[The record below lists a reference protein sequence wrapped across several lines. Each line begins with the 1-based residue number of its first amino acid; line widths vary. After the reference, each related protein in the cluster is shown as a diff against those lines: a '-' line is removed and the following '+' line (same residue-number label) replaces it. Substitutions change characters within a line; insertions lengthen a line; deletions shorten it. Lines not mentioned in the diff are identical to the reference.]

1 MLDGRSSD
9 GPFFGQDLPI
19 ITRNWRWFLFRGLV
33 ALILGVIA
41 LVFPFKVAVVFTALF
56 AAFAFID
63 GILSIISGI
72 QGARSQRPWLSLVLS
87 GLVGVAI
94 GVLFIVWPGASTV
107 AYALVTVLLVASWA
121 TITGVLQISAAIRM
135 RKEIEGE
142 WLLGFSG
149 LLSVVLGV
157 GVFIYAMI
165 DPGAS
170 ILAVAWM
177 IGIYALIFGIVL
189 VTLAIKLRKLGEV
202 AKGL

>member
-1 MLDGRSSD
+1 
-9 GPFFGQDLPI
+9 
-19 ITRNWRWFLFRGLV
+19 
-33 ALILGVIA
+33 
-41 LVFPFKVAVVFTALF
+41 
-56 AAFAFID
+56 
-63 GILSIISGI
+63 
-72 QGARSQRPWLSLVLS
+72 
-87 GLVGVAI
+87 VAI

-170 ILAVAWM
+170 ILAVSWM

-189 VTLAIKLRKLGEV
+189 VILAIKLRKLGEV